1 MLATQWAYSFTS
13 TTLPTPFHTGTKGG
27 RKLSGMWRSTF
38 KIGADHLHS
47 VIETASKSTFLHE
60 NRSYIRYGLRV
71 RVRSFGIVR
80 IYRSPNCWLCS
91 SNKHVTKLT
100 LRQLM
105 FVNMQF
111 SLHTFSL
118 RWISKYITSYHLV
131 RTQENEG
138 QIHLQNERVGIIAKK
153 FGRTPIHFVIDVFT
167 TVDADQIKK
176 RDFPVGIKRQQ
187 QNNRK
192 IRSEHSS
199 SLKWVHRSIP
209 NLPLPIKN
217 VYCTLSRHATA
228 VVISPLWYA
237 HTASRICSRTNR
249 ASSPPLPPWEKSSH
263 F

>member
-1 MLATQWAYSFTS
+1 MRTEAISAMVFESA
-13 TTLPTPFHTGTKGG
+13 
-27 RKLSGMWRSTF
+27 R
-38 KIGADHLHS
+38 DHS
-47 VIETASKSTFLHE
+47 
-60 NRSYIRYGLRV
+60 
-71 RVRSFGIVR
+71 GIVR
-80 IYRSPNCWLCS
+80 IYRSLNCWLCS

-118 RWISKYITSYHLV
+118 RWISNIYKRYHLV
-131 RTQENEG
+131 TTQENEG
-138 QIHLQNERVGIIAKK
+138 RIHLHTEQVGIIAKK
-153 FGRTPIHFVIDVFT
+153 FGRTRIHFVIDVFT

-217 VYCTLSRHATA
+217 VYCTLSRHVTA